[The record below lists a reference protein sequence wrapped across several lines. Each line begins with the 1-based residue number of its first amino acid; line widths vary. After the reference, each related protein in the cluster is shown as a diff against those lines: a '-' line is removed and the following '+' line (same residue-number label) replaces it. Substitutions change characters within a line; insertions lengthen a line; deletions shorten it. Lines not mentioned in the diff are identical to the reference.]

1 MKAEILFPICVALL
15 TSCAPPD
22 PDQPPDPPDAI
33 GDELMGFTTALGF
46 PNCTVG
52 HMYRDH
58 ELVQFQCFSTDGT
71 YSHENR
77 GTLSDQGQTDLE
89 AALAAADLSNT
100 TPTNIAGDCTGPESH
115 AATITLWVGSRSISY
130 PIGCVPEGVLALHD
144 ATEVLL
150 GDMFDCEGYEFD
162 MLESVEPGCR
172 PY

>member
-1 MKAEILFPICVALL
+1 MVWVASSLGRASGTSRRATRCCPIDGSPNASSSSPIPRGAAVKAEILLPICVALL

-77 GTLSDQGQTDLE
+77 GTLSDQ
-89 AALAAADLSNT
+89 
-100 TPTNIAGDCTGPESH
+100 
-115 AATITLWVGSRSISY
+115 
-130 PIGCVPEGVLALHD
+130 
-144 ATEVLL
+144 
-150 GDMFDCEGYEFD
+150 
-162 MLESVEPGCR
+162 
-172 PY
+172 